1 MPATASIH
9 SQSSVSKAQNASTHS
24 LSTPAVSG
32 NAPGPDLSAA
42 RKTRSETDLTA
53 RVGRSRTA
61 STDSNASRPPRHR
74 SPVAAL
80 VVHEPVDLG
89 ETSPEVSPHITPHV
103 TPEPSIHAPSIHAPS
118 IHETPPSALNADT
131 SLDITTVPTE
141 TAHALTRGTLEFVD
155 TLNRPEHAQQ
165 RRAIEVLGESVLKGL
180 GHARDG
186 LRFVTENR
194 ATSKAGQIASSVFNI
209 GLRNTASVG
218 VTTEVRQLMSAA
230 IREGFDKHLSAEAQT
245 ALALTVIGIPI
256 ALNLI
261 GAMVDHHSNTGNA
274 RSWTGRSLNLMLGVS
289 AIALALKAGTTA
301 DTAAQC
307 VSTFLYCA
315 IRDAV
320 QSCMRLPDESPGQN
334 ATAVVATG
342 GLYVGNQYAVNR
354 GMTVYGSP
362 SGVSAAGK
370 IGERWPKDVVRAG
383 INTAGE
389 TVDDI
394 VDVAVHAFI
403 QGKPFRVGLEVGL
416 PTKQQAL
423 DKLLRMGSARPDV
436 FLSSLMLGHLVDE
449 CLVGVE
455 PKDRDGLMAT
465 ITAAVPG
472 ADKCLIPPDYLPKG
486 EVSKVSDAVFAVLI
500 GMLRIPQVLQ
510 AGQSDRPAPAD
521 APV

>member
-9 SQSSVSKAQNASTHS
+9 SQSSSSKAHNASTHS
-24 LSTPAVSG
+24 LPLPTPAVLGSDIASHPS
-32 NAPGPDLSAA
+32 NA
-42 RKTRSETDLTA
+42 RKTRSDTDLSLQI
-53 RVGRSRTA
+53 GRPRTSSSA
-61 STDSNASRPPRHR
+61 SSASRAPRQG
-74 SPVAAL
+74 SPVTAL
-80 VVHEPVDLG
+80 SLHEPVDHA
-89 ETSPEVSPHITPHV
+89 ETSPDITPA
-103 TPEPSIHAPSIHAPS
+103 PSVHAPSEIAQ
-118 IHETPPSALNADT
+118 AVA
-131 SLDITTVPTE
+131 
-141 TAHALTRGTLEFVD
+141 RGTLEFVD

-165 RRAIEVLGESVLKGL
+165 RRAIESFGESVLKGL

-194 ATSKAGQIASSVFNI
+194 ATSAVGRIGNSVVNI
-209 GLRNTASVG
+209 GVRNVASVG
-218 VTTEVRQLMSAA
+218 VPTEVRQLMSAVF
-230 IREGFDKHLSAEAQT
+230 RDGFDKHLSVEAQT

-261 GAMVDHHSNTGNA
+261 GAVVDHHSNTGNA
-274 RSWTGRSLNLMLGVS
+274 RSWTGRSLNLVLGVS

-320 QSCMRLPDESPGQN
+320 QSCMRLPDESAGQN
-334 ATAVVATG
+334 AAAVVATG

-362 SGVSAAGK
+362 SGMSAAGK

-394 VDVAVHAFI
+394 VDIAVHAFI
-403 QGKPFRVGLEVGL
+403 QGKPFKVGLELGL

-455 PKDRDGLMAT
+455 PKDRDDLVAT

-510 AGQSDRPAPAD
+510 AGQSPRPAPPD
-521 APV
+521 ATV

>member
-1 MPATASIH
+1 MPHTASIH
-9 SQSSVSKAQNASTHS
+9 SPSSASKARNTSTHS
-24 LSTPAVSG
+24 LPLPLPSSAVSG
-32 NAPGPDLSAA
+32 SGIAPNPATP
-42 RKTRSETDLTA
+42 RRTRSETDLTA
-53 RVGRSRTA
+53 RVGRSRTSSSA
-61 STDSNASRPPRHR
+61 SSASRAPRSIHR
-74 SPVAAL
+74 PDIEAPEAPAIGADTGLQITTLPAEAAL
-80 VVHEPVDLG
+80 
-89 ETSPEVSPHITPHV
+89 
-103 TPEPSIHAPSIHAPS
+103 
-118 IHETPPSALNADT
+118 AL
-131 SLDITTVPTE
+131 S
-141 TAHALTRGTLEFVD
+141 RGTLDFVD
-155 TLNRPEHAQQ
+155 TLHRPEHAPQ
-165 RRAIEVLGESVLKGL
+165 RRALESFGESVLKGL
-180 GHARDG
+180 GHARDVLG
-186 LRFVTENR
+186 FVTENR
-194 ATSKAGQIASSVFNI
+194 ATSAVGRVGNSVINI
-209 GLRNTASVG
+209 GLRNVASVG
-218 VTTEVRQLMSAA
+218 VPTEVRQLMSAA
-230 IREGFDKHLSAEAQT
+230 FREGFDKHLSVEAQT

-261 GAMVDHHSNTGNA
+261 GALVDHQSGTGNA

-289 AIALALKAGTTA
+289 AMALALKAGTTA

-320 QSCMRLPDESPGQN
+320 QSCMRLPDESPGQD
-334 ATAVVATG
+334 AKAVVATG
-342 GLYVGNQYAVNR
+342 ALYVPNQYAVNR
-354 GMTVYGSP
+354 GMTEYGSP
-362 SGVSAAGK
+362 SGMSAAGR

-403 QGKPFRVGLEVGL
+403 QGKPFKVGLEIGL

-449 CLVGVE
+449 CLVGID
-455 PKDRDGLMAT
+455 PQDREAVKST

-472 ADKCLIPPDYLPKG
+472 GDKCLISPDYLPKG

-510 AGQSDRPAPAD
+510 AGQSARPEPAG